1 VGSSA
6 SLISVVVFSSIGMG
20 YIIYGRKQR
29 KAFALFSGIGL
40 CAFPYFVSNVLIS
53 ILIGIGLMALP
64 YFIEY

>member
-6 SLISVVVFSSIGMG
+6 SIISAVVFSSIGMG

-29 KAFALFSGIGL
+29 KASALFSGIGL
-40 CAFPYFVSNVLIS
+40 CAFPYFISNVFIS
-53 ILIGIGLMALP
+53 ILIGIALMTLP